1 MYYILSNKLFC
12 CCCCNKQTTSHLHQN
27 FSRNPTKR
35 DVQIVVAKLWSFV
48 YFFFM
53 HGDNLTTN
61 NSTNIIPLLSLSSLV
76 SSANWFES
84 SRFHRSCWRYHDCAQ
99 INLTLS
105 GEESCKFHTKK
116 THLNCLSSN
125 SWAATIHYH
134 TFRSVILFWPI
145 WLN

>member
-48 YFFFM
+48 YFFLCM
-53 HGDNLTTN
+53 EIISQQTTPPI
-61 NSTNIIPLLSLSSLV
+61 SYHCSLSSLV

-84 SRFHRSCWRYHDCAQ
+84 SRFHRSCWRYHDCTQ

-116 THLNCLSSN
+116 THLICLSSN